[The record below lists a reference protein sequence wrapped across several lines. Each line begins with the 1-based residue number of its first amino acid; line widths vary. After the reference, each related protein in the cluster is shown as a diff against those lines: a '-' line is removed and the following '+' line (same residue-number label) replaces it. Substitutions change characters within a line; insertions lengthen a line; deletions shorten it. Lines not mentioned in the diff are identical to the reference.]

1 MKKTLILV
9 SLLSAILLFTSSCE
23 LESDKGSSSRGVT
36 ALRLT
41 ETDITGWTEDNDGYG
56 EYNSE
61 TLNNFING
69 DAPNYTINGL
79 IEGIIQD
86 ISKSPRK
93 GKLLVMDFGT
103 EANALS
109 MYNDKSNQNSDKEK
123 AGNYSLSTAQL
134 DVSPSSGVYAYA
146 HFKQFFIEIRLT
158 DFRDKSESPNVAI
171 SMLEVFEE
179 KINQLK

>member
-1 MKKTLILV
+1 MKNSLIFT
-9 SLLSAILLFTSSCE
+9 SLILSAILLFASSCE
-23 LESDKGSSSRGVT
+23 LESENGNSVRGVK
-36 ALRLT
+36 ALKLT
-41 ETDITGWTEDNDGYG
+41 ENDVSGWKEDEDGYG

-61 TLNNFING
+61 TLIDFVNG

-103 EANALS
+103 EEAALS
-109 MYNDKSNQNSDKEK
+109 MYNDMSNRNSNMEK
-123 AGNYSLSTAQL
+123 AGDYDISTAQL

-146 HFKQFFIEIRLT
+146 HFKQFYIEIRLT
-158 DFRDKSESPNVAI
+158 DFPDKSKSPEVAT
-171 SMLEVFEE
+171 SMIEVFEV
-179 KINQLK
+179 KIMN